1 MSRTIAAVARGGAL
15 AAMCLLGACGYFKGS
30 PFGRSAPGVPAA
42 PVQPLDPNAK
52 ALAGMVDAVGPAGG
66 EIPVELKFSIRNRPE
81 VGADDEVDYAIIPE
95 IPGIERLH
103 VIFGALDGIEV
114 TRQGPSLAA
123 IRPESGTPIFGSVT
137 IRPVKTGLFT
147 LTAAIGVQTPNQ
159 SLSLPFRMPII
170 AGEGPTQ
177 TAARQP

>member
-1 MSRTIAAVARGGAL
+1 MSRTIAAVAWGVTL

-30 PFGRSAPGVPAA
+30 PSARSAAGAPEAA
-42 PVQPLDPNAK
+42 LQPLDPAAK
-52 ALAGMVDAVGPAGG
+52 ALAGMVDAVGPADG
-66 EIPVELKFSIRNRPE
+66 EIPVEFKFSIRNRPE
-81 VGADDEVDYAIIPE
+81 VGADDEVDYAIIPQ

-103 VIFGALDGIEV
+103 VVFGALDGIEV
-114 TRQGPSLAA
+114 TRPAPSLAA
-123 IRPESGTPIFGSVT
+123 IRPDNGTPIFGSVT

-147 LTAAIGVQTPNQ
+147 LTAAIGVRTANR
-159 SLSLPFRMPII
+159 SLALPFRMPII